1 MSVARSRTVTVFRS
15 PQDAPVVTEGQTLD
29 GGQVLPGWQVDLLSP
44 NYLADSIAA
53 RIRSSTLT
61 MLESK
66 MNSRYS
72 QQAAWVRMFT
82 CCLIGMF
89 AQVAFID
96 SVFAQRVDAVEEKI
110 PPARTKYMGRRIAQ
124 TMSFHGAPWLI
135 RTERES
141 EERASD
147 AIAQLNLKPG
157 MVVCDLGC
165 GNGFYSLEMAKLVSP
180 GGKVLAVDIQP
191 EMLHLLELRC
201 KESGVENIEPILST
215 VADPKVPTE
224 SVDMLLLVDV
234 YHEFSHPQQML
245 AGIRKGLK
253 PNGVIALL
261 EYREEDR
268 TVPIKP
274 EHKMT
279 KKQILKEYAANGFRL
294 AKQYDGL
301 PWQHLMF
308 LEKDPTWQPSASSKP
323 EDE

>member
-1 MSVARSRTVTVFRS
+1 MDDRFLHQPAWAR
-15 PQDAPVVTEGQTLD
+15 
-29 GGQVLPGWQVDLLSP
+29 
-44 NYLADSIAA
+44 
-53 RIRSSTLT
+53 
-61 MLESK
+61 ML
-66 MNSRYS
+66 
-72 QQAAWVRMFT
+72 V
-82 CCLIGMF
+82 CCLIGIL
-89 AQVAFID
+89 AQVAFVD
-96 SVFAQRVDAVEEKI
+96 DVWAQKVGATEEKI
-110 PPARTKYMGRRIAQ
+110 PPARTKYMGRKIAQ

-135 RTERES
+135 RTEREA
-141 EERASD
+141 EERPSD

-165 GNGFYSLEMAKLVSP
+165 GNGFYSLEMAKLVAPS
-180 GGKVLAVDIQP
+180 GQVLAVDIQP
-191 EMLHLLELRC
+191 EMLHLLELRS
-201 KESGVENIEPILST
+201 KDSGVENIKPILST
-215 VADPKVPTE
+215 VADPKIPE
-224 SVDMLLLVDV
+224 GSVDMLLLVDV

-279 KKQILKEYAANGFRL
+279 KKQILKEYTANGFQL

-308 LEKDPTWQPSASSKP
+308 FEKNPAWQPSASSKP

>member
-1 MSVARSRTVTVFRS
+1 MDDRFLQQPMRAR
-15 PQDAPVVTEGQTLD
+15 
-29 GGQVLPGWQVDLLSP
+29 
-44 NYLADSIAA
+44 
-53 RIRSSTLT
+53 
-61 MLESK
+61 ML
-66 MNSRYS
+66 
-72 QQAAWVRMFT
+72 V
-82 CCLIGMF
+82 CCLVGMLVH
-89 AQVAFID
+89 VAFVD
-96 SVFAQRVDAVEEKI
+96 DVFAQKVGAVEERI
-110 PPARTKYMGRRIAQ
+110 PPARTKYMGRKIAQ

-135 RTERES
+135 RTEREA
-141 EERASD
+141 EERPSD
-147 AIAQLNLKPG
+147 AIAQLKLKPG

-191 EMLHLLELRC
+191 EMLHLLELRS
-201 KESGVENIEPILST
+201 KDSGVENIEPILST
-215 VADPKVPTE
+215 VADPKIPDE

-245 AGIRKGLK
+245 AGIRRGLK

-279 KKQILKEYAANGFRL
+279 KKQILKEYTANGFQL

-308 LEKDPTWQPSASSKP
+308 FEKNPTWQPSASSKL

>member
-1 MSVARSRTVTVFRS
+1 MTPRYRQ
-15 PQDAPVVTEGQTLD
+15 PICGQPIWVHT
-29 GGQVLPGWQVDLLSP
+29 LLSC
-44 NYLADSIAA
+44 L
-53 RIRSSTLT
+53 
-61 MLESK
+61 
-66 MNSRYS
+66 
-72 QQAAWVRMFT
+72 VGMFT
-82 CCLIGMF
+82 YVAIVDDAL
-89 AQVAFID
+89 AQKA
-96 SVFAQRVDAVEEKI
+96 DAAEDKI
-110 PPARTKYMGRRIAQ
+110 PPARTQYMGRRIAQ

-135 RTERES
+135 RTEREA
-141 EERASD
+141 EERPSD

-201 KESGVENIEPILST
+201 KETEIKNIEPILST
-215 VADPKVPTE
+215 VADPKVPEE

-279 KKQILKEYAANGFRL
+279 KKQILKEYKANGFRL

-308 LEKDPTWQPSASSKP
+308 FEKDPTWQPSASSKP

>member
-1 MSVARSRTVTVFRS
+1 
-15 PQDAPVVTEGQTLD
+15 
-29 GGQVLPGWQVDLLSP
+29 
-44 NYLADSIAA
+44 
-53 RIRSSTLT
+53 
-61 MLESK
+61 
-66 MNSRYS
+66 MNSRNT
-72 QQAAWVRMFT
+72 QQNVRVRT
-82 CCLIGMF
+82 SLCCLMGIIAYVALIDDAF
-89 AQVAFID
+89 AQKAGE
-96 SVFAQRVDAVEEKI
+96 VEDKI
-110 PPARTKYMGRRIAQ
+110 PPARTQYMGRRIAQ

-135 RTERES
+135 RTEREA
-141 EERASD
+141 EERPSD
-147 AIAQLNLKPG
+147 AIAQLNIKPG

-201 KESGVENIEPILST
+201 KENGVENIEPILST
-215 VADPKVPTE
+215 VADPKVPAD

-253 PNGVIALL
+253 PTGVIALL

-279 KKQILKEYAANGFRL
+279 KKQILKEYKANGFRI

-308 LEKDPTWQPSASSKP
+308 FEKDPTWQPSALSKP